1 MTVLLEGKALN
12 DAGAEQVR
20 HFEYGGKI
28 KRLYVTPEQLA
39 ALNRGEL
46 GVLQSEGRYVLV
58 TAEVLAQAKEI
69 FAAAVALEVDP
80 NAPAPADDYADAKF
94 QIPDDLAW

>member
-1 MTVLLEGKALN
+1 
-12 DAGAEQVR
+12 
-20 HFEYGGKI
+20 
-28 KRLYVTPEQLA
+28 
-39 ALNRGEL
+39 
-46 GVLQSEGRYVLV
+46 V